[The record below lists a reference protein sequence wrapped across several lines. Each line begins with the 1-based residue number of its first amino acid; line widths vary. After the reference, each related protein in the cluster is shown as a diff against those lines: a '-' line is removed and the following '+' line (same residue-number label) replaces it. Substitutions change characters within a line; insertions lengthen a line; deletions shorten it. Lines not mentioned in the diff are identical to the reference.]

1 MSKSLFLFL
10 CIASLLCFCDA
21 YKVLVVFSLSGKS
34 HSILG
39 YGIVK
44 HLLKTGHEVTYITA
58 FPEES
63 SDPNLTQIDVSSNM
77 VALPKSYKESLNLKT
92 VLEGKAVPLDFDIIH
107 NLMNAVEMNTYQIEN
122 VSKLLNDPEQ
132 KFDVVIAEWMFTE
145 ICVGYAAI
153 FNAPLIWFS
162 SVQTHWIITKLI
174 DESLHPAY
182 NAEAIAHSIPPFNF
196 FQRAHNLWTQL
207 QVFYHL
213 TKGRQETLYA
223 NEIVPII
230 KKRGLVPPSFNDLLY
245 NSSLVLSNTH
255 VSYAAATR
263 LPQNYK
269 PIGGFHIDE
278 EVKPLPEDL
287 KKVMDGA
294 SNGVIYF
301 SMGSN
306 LKSKEMPDMLKK
318 ELIKMFSDLKY
329 TVLWKFE
336 EEFFD
341 LPENVHMVKW
351 APQHSILAHPNCVL
365 FITHGG
371 LLSTIESIHFVVPI
385 IAIPVFGDQFI
396 NVEWSVR
403 KGFGKRVDL
412 SYTLAED
419 LKAAIEEVFAN
430 PRYKEIAKE
439 TSLIYHDRPVSPG
452 AELVHWVE
460 HVVKTKGALHLRSPA
475 LFVPL
480 YQKLYLD
487 VLVVI
492 LVFLI
497 VLYKTARCLFFK
509 EKITNKKKN
518 N

>member
-1 MSKSLFLFL
+1 MADDLKVAIEEIFSNPRYKEIAKETSLIYHDRPVSPGAELVHWVEHVVKTRGAL
-10 CIASLLCFCDA
+10 HLRSPALQMPLYQKLYLDLLTV
-21 YKVLVVFSLSGKS
+21 VLVL
-34 HSILG
+34 L
-39 YGIVK
+39 IVIYK
-44 HLLKTGHEVTYITA
+44 IVTYITA

-77 VALPKSYKESLNLKT
+77 VALPKSYKESLNLKA
-92 VLEGKAVPLDFDIIH
+92 VLEGKAIPLDFDIIH

-145 ICVGYAAI
+145 ICVG
-153 FNAPLIWFS
+153 
-162 SVQTHWIITKLI
+162 
-174 DESLHPAY
+174 
-182 NAEAIAHSIPPFNF
+182 
-196 FQRAHNLWTQL
+196 
-207 QVFYHL
+207 

-278 EVKPLPEDL
+278 EVKPLPE
-287 KKVMDGA
+287 VRNSETEIQNHNGA
-294 SNGVIYF
+294 
-301 SMGSN
+301 
-306 LKSKEMPDMLKK
+306 
-318 ELIKMFSDLKY
+318 
-329 TVLWKFE
+329 
-336 EEFFD
+336 
-341 LPENVHMVKW
+341 
-351 APQHSILAHPNCVL
+351 AHPNCVL

-371 LLSTIESIHFVVPI
+371 LLSTIESIHFGVPI

-419 LKAAIEEVFAN
+419 LKVAIEEVFAN

-460 HVVKTKGALHLRSPA
+460 HVVKTRGALHLRSPA

-487 VLVVI
+487 VLAVI
-492 LVFLI
+492 LAFLI
-497 VLYKTARCLFFK
+497 VLYKTARCLFLK
-509 EKITNKKKN
+509 ERITNKKKN